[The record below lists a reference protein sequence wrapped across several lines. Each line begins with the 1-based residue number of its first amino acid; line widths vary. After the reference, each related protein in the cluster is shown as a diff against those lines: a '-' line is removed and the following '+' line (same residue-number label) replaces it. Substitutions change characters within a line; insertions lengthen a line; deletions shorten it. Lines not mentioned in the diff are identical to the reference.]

1 MENGQEFLRKMLGF
15 ADEDDE
21 GDVRQDW
28 LEERGLEVVDGDEE
42 DDDEENIRSSGRRR
56 NPFIAD
62 ECEVAKRGRE
72 EDDV

>member
-1 MENGQEFLRKMLGF
+1 MENGKEFLRKMLGF

-21 GDVRQDW
+21 GDVRQSW
-28 LEERGLEVVDGDEE
+28 LEEGGVEEVDEDDEE
-42 DDDEENIRSSGRRR
+42 DVHPSGRRR

-72 EDDV
+72 EDAD

>member
-1 MENGQEFLRKMLGF
+1 MENGKEFLRKMLGF

-21 GDVRQDW
+21 GDVHQSW
-28 LEERGLEVVDGDEE
+28 VEEGAVEEVDEDDEE
-42 DDDEENIRSSGRRR
+42 DAHPSGRRR

-72 EDDV
+72 EDDD

>member
-1 MENGQEFLRKMLGF
+1 MLGF

-21 GDVRQDW
+21 GDVRQGW
-28 LEERGLEVVDGDEE
+28 VEEGGFEEVNEDE
-42 DDDEENIRSSGRRR
+42 DDDEEDVHPSGRRR

-72 EDDV
+72 EYDDDDE

>member
-1 MENGQEFLRKMLGF
+1 MPGF

-21 GDVRQDW
+21 GDVRQGW
-28 LEERGLEVVDGDEE
+28 LEEGGVEEVEEDEE
-42 DDDEENIRSSGRRR
+42 DAEEDVHPSGRRR

-72 EDDV
+72 EVDDADD